1 VVAPNFLQL
10 AEVVKEGGGGRQRK
24 KKKGVEAVRAEKG
37 KWVLLCLNTD
47 GDGNSEVP
55 NSMEG
60 LILEVVLPAIEH
72 TPKFGLV
79 MLLADGED
87 VGGQQVDAIHAES
100 KKLLEIQQKVGFG
113 YDETNDDVIKVLTN
127 EEQIDRMKEQD
138 WEQRNGYQ

>member
-1 VVAPNFLQL
+1 
-10 AEVVKEGGGGRQRK
+10 
-24 KKKGVEAVRAEKG
+24 VRAEKG

-87 VGGQQVDAIHAES
+87 VGGQRGCNSCGV
-100 KKLLEIQQKVGFG
+100 
-113 YDETNDDVIKVLTN
+113 
-127 EEQIDRMKEQD
+127 
-138 WEQRNGYQ
+138 